1 MKDIEISKSTF
12 ILTIALVSVLAFSSG
27 YLAFSPLMNVGHRDP
42 SVSANVYILCETVRG
57 TWTAESGNLITNI
70 GERLTRNILGFDNV
84 TANNATKWISMSNAG
99 TPLVTWTE
107 LDTELAANGFTRAL
121 GTVVTWMNGT
131 DYAYNVT
138 KKFTATGTQQVQT
151 AGLQWSGVAESDN
164 NLFAAADFAQT
175 TFESGDNCTITWV
188 ITWDAN

>member
-1 MKDIEISKSTF
+1 MKEIEIRKSTF

-27 YLAFSPLMNVGHRDP
+27 YLAFSPLMRAQHRD
-42 SVSANVYILCETVRG
+42 SKVSANVFILFETAKG
-57 TWTAESGNLITNI
+57 TWSAEGGNLITNI
-70 GERLTRNILGFDNV
+70 GERVVRNILGFDNV

-99 TPLVTWTE
+99 SPLVTWTE

-138 KKFTATGTQQVQT
+138 KKFTATGSQQVQT

-175 TFESGDNCTITWV
+175 TFENNDNCTITWV